1 MTKAEFV
8 EQVITSSGADIS
20 KKDAAGVLDAIF
32 DVIGKTIKDENR
44 FSYPGFGTFTVKER
58 SARKGRNPRTGEAI
72 NIKASKTVGFK
83 PSPGLKQTLAAPAR
97 RGRK

>member
-8 EQVITSSGADIS
+8 DEVIKSSGVELS
-20 KKDAAGVLDAIF
+20 KKDAAGVLDTVFSAISNA
-32 DVIGKTIKDENR
+32 IKDENR

-58 SARKGRNPRTGEAI
+58 SARKGRNPRTGAAI

-83 PSPGLKQTLAAPAR
+83 PAPNLKQSL
-97 RGRK
+97 